1 VFDLGK
7 RKINV
12 TTMLEPEHYDQLTEL
27 SRETGKS
34 ISALIREAVEKW
46 LSKEEQRLSEK
57 EEKR

>member
-1 VFDLGK
+1 VFNLGK

-46 LSKEEQRLSEK
+46 LKIIEK
-57 EEKR
+57 EPKT